1 MRITVFGHSENFK
14 KLLDNKVITSYNIV
28 TDKEK
33 SLKPNN
39 YIWKVVFS
47 MSLIIVILKIAF
59 VTTLLRWIFQ
69 NKSK

>member
-1 MRITVFGHSENFK
+1 MRITAFGHSENFK
-14 KLLDNKVITSYNIV
+14 KLLDNKAITSYNIV

-59 VTTLLRWIFQ
+59 VITLLRWIFQ

>member
-14 KLLDNKVITSYNIV
+14 KLLDNKVTTSYNIV

-39 YIWKVVFS
+39 YI
-47 MSLIIVILKIAF
+47 
-59 VTTLLRWIFQ
+59 
-69 NKSK
+69 

>member
-1 MRITVFGHSENFK
+1 MSITVFGHSENFK
-14 KLLDNKVITSYNIV
+14 KLLDNKIATSYNIV

>member
-39 YIWKVVFS
+39 YIWKGVFS
-47 MSLIIVILKIAF
+47 MSLITVILKIAF

>member
-14 KLLDNKVITSYNIV
+14 KLLDNKATTSYNIV

>member
-1 MRITVFGHSENFK
+1 MRITVFGHSKNFK
-14 KLLDNKVITSYNIV
+14 KLLDNKVTTSYNIV

>member
-33 SLKPNN
+33 SLKP
-39 YIWKVVFS
+39 KKLHMEGGVFN
-47 MSLIIVILKIAF
+47 
-59 VTTLLRWIFQ
+59 VTYNSNFKNCFCNHTFTVDFPE
-69 NKSK
+69 